1 MEFAELVRSR
11 YSCRKF
17 LPDPVPRRTIED
29 ILDLAQHT
37 PSWCNTQP
45 WKLVLVSGAAL
56 AQFRERLYA
65 HAAAGNPPK
74 PDFAFPARYEGIYRE
89 RRKVCG
95 VQLYQSLGI
104 GREDR
109 AAAAEQSLE
118 NFRLFGAPHL
128 ALLTTE
134 EDLGVYGAV
143 DCGLY
148 IANFML
154 AVKNAGLDSIAQAAL
169 ATHADFI
176 REYFGLPAQRRLV
189 CGIAF
194 GYGDAGHPVNGY
206 RTARAGLADAVT
218 FID

>member
-17 LPDPVPRRTIED
+17 LPDPVPRRTIEGM
-29 ILDLAQHT
+29 LELAQQT

-45 WKLVLVSGAAL
+45 WKLLLVSGAAL

-65 HAAAGNPPK
+65 HAAAGCPPK

-118 NFRLFGAPHL
+118 NFRLFRAPHL

-154 AVKNAGLDSIAQAAL
+154 AARNAGLDSIAQAAL
-169 ATHADFI
+169 AAHADFI
-176 REYFGLPAQRRLV
+176 REYFDLPAERRLV

-194 GYGDAGHPVNGY
+194 GYGDASHPVNAY
-206 RTARAGLADAVT
+206 RTARAELADAVS

>member
-1 MEFAELVRSR
+1 MDFGELVRNR

-17 LPDPVPRRTIED
+17 LADPVLRQTIEG
-29 ILDLAQHT
+29 ILALAQQT

-45 WKLVLVSGAAL
+45 WKLLLVSGGAL
-56 AQFRERLYA
+56 ADFREQLYA

-74 PDFAFPARYEGIYRE
+74 PDFPFPARYEGIYRE

-128 ALLTTE
+128 ALVTTE
-134 EDLGVYGAV
+134 EDLGVYGAL

-148 IANFML
+148 VANFML

-169 ATHADFI
+169 AAHANFI
-176 REYFGLPAQRRLV
+176 HDYFDLPAQRKLV

-206 RTARAGLADAVT
+206 RTERAGITDAVT